1 MVGILL
7 FLFGCLFWFCCRSKL
22 LRRRSNRARP
32 GQWWMLWSLATVV
45 VASVTGRLLEPP
57 RAREGTSNR
66 GRNGRCVVS
75 GLQQRHKLL
84 GRHQMRTVSVANVT
98 RRERMEAMT
107 ITRQQR
113 TFSVLG
119 IARGDH
125 VIVARKTED
134 DTRMGLYKAP
144 LVDDGSRR
152 IGDSERMLM
161 VSLDGEAPYWKRC
174 RNIYEESLVV
184 LKRSLTRLLTK
195 ECAVAIFP
203 IANKNSNKFVT

>member
-1 MVGILL
+1 MVVC
-7 FLFGCLFWFCCRSKL
+7 FACRSKFETL
-22 LRRRSNRARP
+22 ATSFETVATSFEKRP

-45 VASVTGRLLEPP
+45 VASVTGRVLEPP

-66 GRNGRCVVS
+66 GRNGRRVVS

-84 GRHQMRTVSVANVT
+84 GRNQMRAVSVPNVA

-113 TFSVLG
+113 TRSVVG
-119 IARGDH
+119 IARGEH

-134 DTRMGLYKAP
+134 DSRMGLYKAP

-152 IGDSERMLM
+152 IGDSERMPWFRWM
-161 VSLDGEAPYWKRC
+161 ARPRIGRGAAIYMKR
-174 RNIYEESLVV
+174 ESLVV
-184 LKRSLTRLLTK
+184 LMRILTRLLIK
-195 ECAVAIFP
+195 ECVVAIFP
-203 IANKNSNKFVT
+203 RANKNSNKFAT